1 MSWYES
7 CGEICRDSLLVQK
20 KAQNQ
25 SGGWFSGPKHDH
37 SLTFLKY
44 RTGSSKQMEVQKQKE
59 LNVLREELMAKID
72 QSGASRQ
79 PVLLARSF
87 ILMHST
93 TSHHVSGS

>member
-1 MSWYES
+1 
-7 CGEICRDSLLVQK
+7 
-20 KAQNQ
+20 
-25 SGGWFSGPKHDH
+25 
-37 SLTFLKY
+37 
-44 RTGSSKQMEVQKQKE
+44 MEVQKQKE